1 MKKQV
6 LQTAAAMAAAVLLTG
21 AVRAEPSV
29 SAKSAILLDAGSG
42 RVLYAE
48 NADEPRLIAST
59 TKIMTGLLVCENC
72 DPEQIVA
79 VPDAAVGVEGSSMYL
94 QKGETLT
101 IRELLYGMM
110 LRSGNDAANA
120 LAILLDGSTEAFA
133 VRMNDRAAEL
143 GLGDIHFTNP
153 SGLDQEAHYASAR
166 SLGKLAAAAMEN
178 DLFRQVVSTKSVT
191 IGDRVLTNHNKLLW
205 QYAGAVGVKTGFTKA
220 AGRTLVSC
228 AERDGRRLIA
238 VTLCDPDDWRDH
250 ASLLDYGF
258 SAYEQTGILTAGEV
272 LCRIPVLSGQTEA
285 VEVCAQ
291 ADISYP
297 LLPGEKPEIRLKA
310 PQFVFAPVMR
320 GQAGTAEVWL
330 DGQMIA
336 ETPVYYRNSV
346 PKDGK

>member
-1 MKKQV
+1 MKKRV
-6 LQTAAAMAAAVLLTG
+6 LQTAAAMAAAVLLMG
-21 AVRAEPSV
+21 SVRAEPSV
-29 SAKSAILLDAGSG
+29 SAKCAILLDAASG
-42 RVLYAE
+42 RVLYAK

-59 TKIMTGLLVCENC
+59 TKIMSGLLVCENC
-72 DPEQIVA
+72 DPEQEVT

-110 LRSGNDAANA
+110 LRSGNDAATA
-120 LAILLDGSTEAFA
+120 LAILLDGSPEAFA
-133 VRMNDRAAEL
+133 ARMNDRAAEL

-153 SGLDQEAHYASAR
+153 SGLDQEEHYASAR

-178 DLFRQVVSTKSVT
+178 ELFRQVVSTKTVT

-250 ASLLDYGF
+250 TNLLDYGF
-258 SAYEQTGILTAGEV
+258 SAYVQTAVLTAGQV
-272 LCRIPVLSGQTEA
+272 LCRIPVLSGQAEA
-285 VEVCAQ
+285 AAVCVQ
-291 ADISYP
+291 TDVSYP
-297 LLPGEKPEIRLKA
+297 LLPGEQPEIRLKA
-310 PQFVFAPVMR
+310 PQFVFAPVLR

-330 DGQMIA
+330 NGQKIA
-336 ETPVYYRNSV
+336 ETPIYYENSV
-346 PKDGK
+346 PKDG